1 MDLLTLPDLIR
12 FGYVCRSWQ
21 SVSTPSRHK
30 GRLPWLIAPFKNNLP
45 ENSSTWIDSLP
56 FYSVLDNIFYNL
68 DLPEII
74 DRRICGSSNGW
85 LMTVHENSDI
95 QLLHPFSRKVI
106 DLPSLL
112 DMPGINGMKL
122 LNGKLQYKAKYLG
135 RTAWED
141 SCLIRDT
148 YIAKAIISA
157 TPVPLVMVSN
167 INDELIVCRPEI
179 DYEWKNIEN
188 GEREMFGYNDVVY
201 CEGKFYAVLF
211 DGSLYVVEGLEV
223 HFNTAFAALI
233 VDFIKSVVLFFDSNS
248 TPVYFVD
255 D

>member
-1 MDLLTLPDLIR
+1 
-12 FGYVCRSWQ
+12 
-21 SVSTPSRHK
+21 
-30 GRLPWLIAPFKNNLP
+30 
-45 ENSSTWIDSLP
+45 
-56 FYSVLDNIFYNL
+56 
-68 DLPEII
+68 
-74 DRRICGSSNGW
+74 
-85 LMTVHENSDI
+85 
-95 QLLHPFSRKVI
+95 
-106 DLPSLL
+106 
-112 DMPGINGMKL
+112 MPGINGMKL

-148 YIAKAIISA
+148 YVAKAIISA

-167 INDELIVCRPEI
+167 INDELIFCRPEI
-179 DYEWKNIEN
+179 DYEWKSIEN
-188 GEREMFGYNDVVY
+188 GMFGYNDVVY

-211 DGSLYVVEGLEV
+211 DGSLYVVEGLE
-223 HFNTAFAALI
+223 AFAALI